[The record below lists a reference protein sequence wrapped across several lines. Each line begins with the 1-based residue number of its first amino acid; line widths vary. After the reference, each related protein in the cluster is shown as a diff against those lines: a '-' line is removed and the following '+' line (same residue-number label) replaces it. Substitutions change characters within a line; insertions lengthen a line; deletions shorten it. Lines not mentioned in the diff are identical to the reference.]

1 MNRGQ
6 GIHVANTFKRVKKLI
21 RDYCRGR
28 EIDQNSGG
36 GCGGQPN
43 NKVHSS
49 STVNNNNNNGDLISQ
64 IMALNESQTYAI
76 VDKDGK

>member
-28 EIDQNSGG
+28 EIDQNGAGCG
-36 GCGGQPN
+36 GCGGGQPN

-49 STVNNNNNNGDLISQ
+49 STVNNNGDLISQ

-76 VDKDGK
+76 FDKDGK